1 MSGIKPVRQHRDFAK
16 RFEREVRR
24 LQVKLGLLDWSFS
37 FKVEEGDADTVASA
51 TMDRDGRSVIFRV
64 FLSGP
69 TDVTPESVALHEVLH
84 VLYTEALDLA
94 AERGNAMH
102 RDVIREEHRA
112 IERLINFIDPPK

>member
-1 MSGIKPVRQHRDFAK
+1 MTKIAPVRQHKGFAQ

-37 FKVEEGDADTVASA
+37 FKVEEGDSDAVASA
-51 TMDRDGRSVIFRV
+51 TMDRDGRSVVFRV

-69 TDVTPESVALHEVLH
+69 TDATPESVALHEVLH

-102 RDVIREEHRA
+102 RDVLREEHRA
-112 IERLINFIDPPK
+112 IERLINFIGK